1 MSLGGTA
8 LVYLL
13 VAAATGA
20 VVAAWTYADT
30 IDARPWCLLLGLGVP
45 SAAVAWRLL
54 PVRGERA
61 REIVG
66 WLVLFSPAWFLAAG
80 LFANAWLDSSPP
92 QRHAS
97 EVLRVATNSRGAAT
111 IVVRDFRSGG
121 ELARTDALFARFPRP
136 GQRIT
141 IVTREGLFGWTRI
154 EAVEAAP

>member
-1 MSLGGTA
+1 MSLGGAA

-30 IDARPWCLLLGLGVP
+30 FDARPWYLLLALGAA
-45 SAAVAWRLL
+45 SAAVAWRQL

-61 REIVG
+61 REVIG
-66 WLVLFSPAWFLAAG
+66 WLLLFSPAWFLAAG
-80 LFANAWLDSSPP
+80 LFANAWLDRSPP
-92 QRHAS
+92 QRHVS

-121 ELARTDALFARFPRP
+121 ELARTDALFARFPQP